1 MSKLLACISFYCL
14 HQSTSSWS
22 LQCFNHSTWRSMWSG
37 KCNLGSTSRCSLEL
51 LLWKARRQMKSWS
64 TSPPWSPW
72 HGKGAMLHLE
82 YGRCEA
88 GGWRIAVLVAQ
99 RRRQVCCLSFFV
111 LSWMYAE
118 SFSWWPVSPK
128 NDWFFFLTPRKTLWS
143 CRWVWLGGCW
153 SPRVQL
159 RLGFGVGRYSEAQS
173 QATQILER

>member
-1 MSKLLACISFYCL
+1 
-14 HQSTSSWS
+14 
-22 LQCFNHSTWRSMWSG
+22 MWSG

-51 LLWKARRQMKSWS
+51 LLWKVRRQMKSWS

-99 RRRQVCCLSFFV
+99 RRRQVCCLSS
-111 LSWMYAE
+111 LSYLGCMLNLFLDGP
-118 SFSWWPVSPK
+118 SLPRMTGS
-128 NDWFFFLTPRKTLWS
+128 FFLTPRKTLWS